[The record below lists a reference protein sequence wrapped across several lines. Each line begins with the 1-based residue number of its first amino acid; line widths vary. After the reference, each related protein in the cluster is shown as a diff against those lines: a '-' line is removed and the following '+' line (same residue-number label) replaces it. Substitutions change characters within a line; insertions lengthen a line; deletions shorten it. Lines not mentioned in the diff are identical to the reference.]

1 MTTEVGK
8 RAHPA
13 ARRRGRTVRRLCP
26 VQDTVGPARREYNQ
40 VLEYTAQRANK
51 LGLPL
56 LFVFGLT
63 EEFCTPPTNALTLT
77 VVAVKNRAAA
87 KLTERVDAATTLAKR
102 CPDLKYTRTPK
113 FGQLD
118 FREEPF

>member
-1 MTTEVGK
+1 
-8 RAHPA
+8 
-13 ARRRGRTVRRLCP
+13 VRRTYGTATTSCTE
-26 VQDTVGPARREYNQ
+26 DTVGLACREYNQ
-40 VLEYTAQRANK
+40 VLDYTAQRANK

-87 KLTERVDAATTLAKR
+87 KLTERVVDAATTLAKR
-102 CPDLKYTRTPK
+102 CPNLKYTRTPK
-113 FGQLD
+113 FG
-118 FREEPF
+118 